1 MADISMDELARLVA
15 KKRTGKGIRETARL
29 IGISAATLSRV
40 ENGNVTDLD
49 TFRKICSWLEV
60 DPGTIL
66 GYTPAR
72 SAKPE
77 IRVHF
82 KKDKEMKP
90 ETAKALADMIMKAHK
105 AMVQEEAQ

>member
-1 MADISMDELARLVA
+1 MADISMDELARLTV
-15 KKRTGKGIRETARL
+15 KKRAGKGIRETAKQ

-49 TFRKICSWLEV
+49 TFRKICNWLEV

-66 GYTPAR
+66 GYTPTQ
-72 SAKPE
+72 SSGPE

-82 KKDKEMKP
+82 KKEKEMRP
-90 ETAKALADMIMKAHK
+90 ERAKALAEMIMRAHE
-105 AMVQEEAQ
+105 AMVQEESQ

>member
-1 MADISMDELARLVA
+1 VADISMDELARLVV
-15 KKRTGKGIRETARL
+15 KKRAGKGIRETARL

-49 TFRKICSWLEV
+49 TFRKICSWLDV

-66 GYTPAR
+66 GYVPTQTIKR
-72 SAKPE
+72 E

-82 KKDKEMKP
+82 KKEKEMKP
-90 ETAKALADMIMKAHK
+90 DTAKALAEMIMKAHE

>member
-1 MADISMDELARLVA
+1 MDELARLVA
-15 KKRTGKGIRETARL
+15 KKRAGKGIRETARL

-66 GYTPAR
+66 GYTPAH
-72 SAKPE
+72 SANPE

-90 ETAKALADMIMKAHK
+90 KTAKALADMIMKAYA
-105 AMVQEEAQ
+105 AMVQDEPK